1 MIIIIKMGIVKSKST
16 PSVLKSDKSIEE
28 INEESQTRL
37 QHRRM
42 SDLRKH
48 NYLFGAPKQPKTPH
62 KHIVMTVKV
71 DQSPKYVY
79 K

>member
-1 MIIIIKMGIVKSKST
+1 MGIVKSNSIPT
-16 PSVLKSDKSIEE
+16 IIKSDKSIQE
-28 INEESQTRL
+28 INEEAQSRL
-37 QHRRM
+37 QHRRN
-42 SDLRKH
+42 SDLRKY
-48 NYLFGAPKQPKTPH
+48 NYLFGAPKQEKSPH